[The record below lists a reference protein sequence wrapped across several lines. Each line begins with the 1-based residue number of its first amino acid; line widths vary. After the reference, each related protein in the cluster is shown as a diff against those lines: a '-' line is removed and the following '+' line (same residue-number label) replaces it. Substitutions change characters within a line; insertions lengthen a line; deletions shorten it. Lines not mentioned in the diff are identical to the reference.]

1 MWFAAVLMAHLF
13 SQNASGD
20 IVYLLSNNGRLMRP
34 VISSVLYYFIYL
46 FIFYKFHRAAPIV
59 TGCN

>member
-34 VISSVLYYFIYL
+34 VISSVLYYFSYL
-46 FIFYKFHRAAPIV
+46 FIFINFIEQLQ
-59 TGCN
+59 

>member
-1 MWFAAVLMAHLF
+1 MWFAAVLMTHLF

-20 IVYLLSNNGRLMRP
+20 IVYLLSNNGRLMHL

-46 FIFYKFHRAAPIV
+46 FIFINFIEQLQ
-59 TGCN
+59 